1 MKDINKEFG
10 PSSWAVDNKTAI
22 YVLVVIIA
30 IMGYFSYNNLPKE
43 NFPEI
48 IIPKIFVST
57 VYPGTSPA
65 NMENLVTKQIE
76 KQLKST
82 SGLKKITSNSYQ
94 DYSII
99 TAEFNTNV
107 DIKDAKQRV
116 KDAVDKARQDL
127 PNDLPNQP
135 NIMDVN
141 LADLPIMYINI
152 SGDYD
157 LKKLKKYAD
166 DLKDRIEGLK
176 EISGVDII
184 GALDREVQIN
194 VDLNKMA
201 AAQLS
206 FHDIEAAVGYENL
219 TISGGTVKMD
229 GVRRTLNVKK
239 EFKNADEIANLAIQN
254 PGGANIYLRD
264 IADVQDTF
272 KEQESYASL
281 FGKNVITLNVKKRG
295 GENLIEASDK
305 INAMLKSMEGTV
317 LPRDLHI
324 TITGDQSDKTR
335 TTLHD
340 LINTIIIGFILVT
353 LILMFFMGATNAIF
367 VALSVPLSMFIA
379 FMAMP
384 ALGGLLGFSFTM
396 NMIVLF
402 SFLLGLGIVVDD
414 AIVVIENTHRIFDNG
429 KVPIA
434 QAAKMAAGEVFIP
447 VFSGTMTTLAPFI
460 PLLFWPGIIGKF
472 MFFLPI
478 TLIITL
484 LASLVVA
491 YVINPVF
498 AVDFMGT
505 EHHDDEKT
513 PTFDSKV
520 KRTLLLFS
528 SFALIAYLINF
539 GFGNFVVFLALLY
552 LLNHFFLVGLVRKFQ
567 TNIWPGIQDRY
578 IHILEWSIKRP
589 RTMLWGTIGLFFFA
603 FFLVSIIPPKVVF
616 FPDGDP
622 NFVYVYVSLPIG
634 TDQAYTNKV
643 VQDIEKRVTKV
654 VGGKNNPDV
663 SSIISNVTV
672 GVTDPQDEDQG
683 KYSNKGK
690 VTVAF
695 VEYSKRKGP
704 NTSTYL
710 NKIRDAVKGIP
721 GAEIAVAKE
730 QAGPPTSK
738 PISIEITGDNLD
750 SLVRVSEDLKNY
762 LIAKQIGGIEEL
774 KSDFQNNKPEIIFD
788 IDRERANREGISTG
802 QVGMSL
808 RTALFGKEV
817 SKFRDLEDD
826 YQINLRAKEDQRNN
840 LEALRNMKMTYRDMA
855 MGERANREGISTG
868 QVGMSLRTALFGK
881 EVSKFRDL
889 EDDYQINL
897 RAKED
902 QRNNLEA
909 LRNMKMTYRDMA
921 MGGIIRQVPL
931 SSFATIDYINTYGGI
946 KRKQQKRIIILSSNV
961 LNGYNPNQ
969 VVANIANEI
978 NQFRKSDGVEIKMA
992 GEQEEQQETATFLG
1006 KALMISL
1013 GLILIILVTQF
1024 NSISKPFIILSEIL
1038 FSIIGVLLGIT
1049 IFRMDMSI
1057 VMSGIGIVALAG
1069 IVVRNGILLVE
1080 FIDLM
1085 IEQGMPVREAVV
1097 EAGRTR
1103 MTPVLLTATATM
1115 LGLIPLAVGLNIDFT
1130 TLFTE
1135 FNPHIFFGGDSVAFW
1150 GPLSW
1155 TMIFG
1160 LGFATFLTLILVP
1173 CMYLIA
1179 DSNSKR
1185 IKGWI
1190 KKSA

>member
-578 IHILEWSIKRP
+578 IHVLEWSIKRP

-643 VQDIEKRVTKV
+643 VQDIENRVTKV

-788 IDRERANREGISTG
+788 IDR
-802 QVGMSL
+802 
-808 RTALFGKEV
+808 
-817 SKFRDLEDD
+817 
-826 YQINLRAKEDQRNN
+826 
-840 LEALRNMKMTYRDMA
+840 
-855 MGERANREGISTG
+855 ERANREGISTG